1 MNYKKL
7 LEIKKLNFNNKKSLD
22 SKKILSPIFFFTDR
36 KKNIDLNQVIKNLP
50 KNTNIILRE
59 YALNQNARLLI
70 LQKIHNLFYQ
80 KKLSL
85 IIGKSFNS
93 QMLRYINGVHYSD
106 LDFNKNL
113 FIKRNFCKNS
123 NLIFTISMHKLINL
137 HKISLLKPDVIFLS
151 PIFATTSH
159 PEKKPIGPYNFIKI
173 HNIWQK
179 KFCHNKHQKFLPLGG
194 INLQN
199 LHLLSNFKINGFGAI
214 DFFNDL

>member
-59 YALNQNARLLI
+59 YALNENARLLI
-70 LQKIHNLFYQ
+70 LQKIHDLFYQ

-137 HKISLLKPDVIFLS
+137 HKISLLKPDVIFL
-151 PIFATTSH
+151 
-159 PEKKPIGPYNFIKI
+159 
-173 HNIWQK
+173 
-179 KFCHNKHQKFLPLGG
+179 
-194 INLQN
+194 
-199 LHLLSNFKINGFGAI
+199 HLFGKINKFESFCAAI
-214 DFFNDL
+214 LENCSWKLWPRNFFQILPIYHH